1 MHFILSTISHFK
13 INEHKFVTSDNEILA
28 ECEAFYTELHENVIY
43 RLKVNFFRR
52 KTTSSWTIVTQRVMK
67 DL

>member
-1 MHFILSTISHFK
+1 MNYYK

-28 ECEAFYTELHENVIY
+28 ECETFYTELYENVIY
-43 RLKVNFFRR
+43 RLKVNSFSQ
-52 KTTSSWTIVTQRVMK
+52 KTTSSWTIVTQRVVK

>member
-1 MHFILSTISHFK
+1 MSHFK

-43 RLKVNFFRR
+43 RLKVNSFSQ
-52 KTTSSWTIVTQRVMK
+52 KTTSSWIIVTQRVVK

>member
-1 MHFILSTISHFK
+1 MNYYK

-43 RLKVNFFRR
+43 RLKVNFFSR
-52 KTTSSWTIVTQRVMK
+52 KTTSS
-67 DL
+67 

>member
-1 MHFILSTISHFK
+1 MSHFK

-43 RLKVNFFRR
+43 RLKVNSFSQ
-52 KTTSSWTIVTQRVMK
+52 KTTSQSASAQKLWKIWIWVW
-67 DL
+67 

>member
-1 MHFILSTISHFK
+1 MNYYK

-43 RLKVNFFRR
+43 RLKMNFFSR
-52 KTTSSWTIVTQRVMK
+52 KTTSSWTIVTQRVVK

>member
-1 MHFILSTISHFK
+1 MSHYK

-28 ECEAFYTELHENVIY
+28 ECEAFYKELHENVIY
-43 RLKVNFFRR
+43 RLKVNSFCQ
-52 KTTSSWTIVTQRVMK
+52 KTTSSWTIVTQWVVK

>member
-1 MHFILSTISHFK
+1 MSHYK
-13 INEHKFVTSDNEILA
+13 INEHKFVTSGNEILA

-43 RLKVNFFRR
+43 RLKVNSFSQ
-52 KTTSSWTIVTQRVMK
+52 KTTSSWTIVTQRVVK

>member
-1 MHFILSTISHFK
+1 MSHYK

-28 ECEAFYTELHENVIY
+28 ECEAFNTELHENVIY
-43 RLKVNFFRR
+43 RLKVNSFSQ
-52 KTTSSWTIVTQRVMK
+52 KTTSSWTIVTQRVVK

>member
-1 MHFILSTISHFK
+1 MSHYK
-13 INEHKFVTSDNEILA
+13 INEHKFVTSDNEILS

-43 RLKVNFFRR
+43 RLKVNSFSQ
-52 KTTSSWTIVTQRVMK
+52 KTTSSWTIVTQRVVK

>member
-1 MHFILSTISHFK
+1 MSHYK
-13 INEHKFVTSDNEILA
+13 INEHEFVTSDNEILA

-43 RLKVNFFRR
+43 RLKVNSFSQ
-52 KTTSSWTIVTQRVMK
+52 KTTSSWTIVTQRVVK

>member
-1 MHFILSTISHFK
+1 MSHYK
-13 INEHKFVTSDNEILA
+13 INEHKFVTSDSEILA

-43 RLKVNFFRR
+43 RLKVNSFSQ
-52 KTTSSWTIVTQRVMK
+52 KTTSSWTIVTQRVVK